1 MINLSSNIEP
11 YNDESLMPFGKY
23 KGTKLKNVPDSHLI
37 WLYNNGL
44 KHNHLIDYIQSSF
57 TKEQLK
63 LK

>member
-1 MINLSSNIEP
+1 MNLETKP
-11 YNDESLMPFGKY
+11 YDDKSLMSFGKY
-23 KGTKLKNVPDSHLI
+23 KGVELGKIPDSYLI
-37 WLYNNGL
+37 YIYNNGL